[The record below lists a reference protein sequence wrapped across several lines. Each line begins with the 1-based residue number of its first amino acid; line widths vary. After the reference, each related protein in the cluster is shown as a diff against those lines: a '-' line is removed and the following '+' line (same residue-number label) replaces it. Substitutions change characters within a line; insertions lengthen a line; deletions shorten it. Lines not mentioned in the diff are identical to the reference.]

1 MDDDQAVALA
11 ESSLRDEMAKAWA
24 RITAQSSED
33 GKAEVE
39 LRKLPETVANL
50 LASVSSTEGLQVM

>member
-1 MDDDQAVALA
+1 
-11 ESSLRDEMAKAWA
+11 MAKAWA